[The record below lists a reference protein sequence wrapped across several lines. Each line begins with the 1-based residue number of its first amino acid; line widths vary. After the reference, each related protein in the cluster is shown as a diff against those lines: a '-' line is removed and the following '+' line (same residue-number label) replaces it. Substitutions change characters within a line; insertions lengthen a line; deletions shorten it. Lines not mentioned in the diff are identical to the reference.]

1 MITRYSNPASASA
14 SPDCLSPAV
23 LLKFLVAGVS
33 RISDYRSWRAARGNL
48 AFAATFRLRPHRGEA
63 FLFSLD
69 NWPLGVHS
77 LQYCQPS

>member
-33 RISDYRSWRAARGNL
+33 RISDYRSWPAAGGSL
-48 AFAATFRLRPHRGEA
+48 AFAAT
-63 FLFSLD
+63 
-69 NWPLGVHS
+69 
-77 LQYCQPS
+77 

>member
-1 MITRYSNPASASA
+1 M
-14 SPDCLSPAV
+14 

-33 RISDYRSWRAARGNL
+33 RISDYRSWPAAGGSL

-69 NWPLGVHS
+69 NWPLGVHNLDYFQLS
-77 LQYCQPS
+77 